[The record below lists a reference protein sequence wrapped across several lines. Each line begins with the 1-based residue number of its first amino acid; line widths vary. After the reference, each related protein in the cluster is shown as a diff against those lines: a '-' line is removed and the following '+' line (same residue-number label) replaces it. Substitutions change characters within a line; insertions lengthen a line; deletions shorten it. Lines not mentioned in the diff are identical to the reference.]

1 MKTIRWGIIG
11 CGKVTEVKSG
21 PAFQMAE
28 NSELIA
34 VIRRDAALAKDYAQR
49 HEVKY
54 WCNDAQELINN
65 KEVDAIYIA
74 TPPAFHHEYALMAA
88 KAGKPTYI
96 EKPFGLS
103 HQQAKEMTNIFKKA
117 DIPLF
122 VAYYRRALPRFVK
135 IKSLIDQGA
144 IGRPRFVDVLFYKKA
159 SKADLKGQH
168 NWRVDPAIS
177 GGGYFVDLGSHTL
190 DILQYFLGN
199 IISADGH
206 ASNQAELYSAE
217 DMVSGNFIFA
227 SGVHGTGIWNFSAYA
242 NLDRCEIVG
251 DQGKIVFATF
261 GDSPIELHTNGSVQ
275 NLDLPNPVHIQLPL
289 IQSIVDELNRKGQCP
304 STAATALR
312 TNWAMDKLRG

>member
-28 NSELIA
+28 NSELVA
-34 VIRRDAALAKDYAQR
+34 VMRRNAELAKDYAQR
-49 HEVKY
+49 HKAKY
-54 WCNDAQELINN
+54 WHSDAQELINN
-65 KEVDAIYIA
+65 PEVDAIYIA

-88 KAGKPTYI
+88 TAGKPTYI

-103 HQQAKEMTNIFKKA
+103 YPQAKEMTNIFKKA
-117 DIPLF
+117 DIPIF

-135 IKSLIDQGA
+135 IKSLIEQGA
-144 IGRPRFVDVLFYKKA
+144 IGKVRFADVLFYQKA
-159 SKADLKGQH
+159 AEADQCGQH

-206 ASNQAELYSAE
+206 ASNQAEIYPAE

-242 NLDRCEIVG
+242 DLDRTEIVG

-261 GDSPIELHTNGSVQ
+261 GNSPVELHTKDGVQ
-275 NLDLPNPVHIQLPL
+275 SLDLPNPVHIQLPL
-289 IQSIVDELNRKGQCP
+289 IQSIVDDLNRKGQCP
-304 STAATALR
+304 STASTALR
-312 TNWAMDKLRG
+312 TNWAMYKLRG